1 MRVKVVSE
9 DVGARE
15 NGAKV
20 RVALKYSLACPR
32 TRLQKRHL

>member
-1 MRVKVVSE
+1 MKAELVSE

-20 RVALKYSLACPR
+20 RVVLKYTFTHPKTKL
-32 TRLQKRHL
+32 